1 MSNILVDIIKYDDFN
16 KFEKILKNNLTIGES
31 DFELFHI
38 QEITY
43 EDDAPRREAL
53 ENVISSMQIDGVNF
67 LYLIVG
73 SKDKI
78 SFYFGVVK
86 NRDCDSSSLDI
97 DDIANQILK
106 ANIEGNFRGS
116 RVKRVRKKCRK
127 EIRDRVKD
135 FRYIAEIDGVPNI
148 NEEAKNF
155 QGVDRLVDI
164 MGGDEFALLVISE
177 LYW

>member
-73 SKDKI
+73 SKDK
-78 SFYFGVVK
+78 
-86 NRDCDSSSLDI
+86 DI
-97 DDIANQILK
+97 FL
-106 ANIEGNFRGS
+106 FWCS
-116 RVKRVRKKCRK
+116 
-127 EIRDRVKD
+127 
-135 FRYIAEIDGVPNI
+135 
-148 NEEAKNF
+148 
-155 QGVDRLVDI
+155 
-164 MGGDEFALLVISE
+164 
-177 LYW
+177 